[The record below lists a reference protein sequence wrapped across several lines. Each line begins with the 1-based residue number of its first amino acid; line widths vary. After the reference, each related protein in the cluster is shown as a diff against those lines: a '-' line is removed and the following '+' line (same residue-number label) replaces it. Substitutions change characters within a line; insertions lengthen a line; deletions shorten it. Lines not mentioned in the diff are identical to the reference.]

1 MTHPGRHSIW
11 HIGWLLLA
19 SAACLSAA
27 EPAATP
33 GRGALLVRASSWT
46 LPAGGLGVTLE
57 QRGVLAGRRLAIL
70 LFVDGNQLKRVATTA
85 DRTRIRLEMPAL
97 APGRY
102 TLLAKTGSEVAQTE
116 FRVISRAWLAGSVL
130 LAGGGIGLLL
140 VLLLRR
146 HRGQRG
152 HQSDRSDQSDQ
163 SDRSARSDRRD
174 RRQSQ
179 P

>member
-1 MTHPGRHSIW
+1 MTHPGRRPIW
-11 HIGWLLLA
+11 QIGWLLLA

-33 GRGALLVRASSWT
+33 ERGALVVRASSWT

-70 LFVDGNQLKRVATTA
+70 LFVDGNQLQRVATTS

-102 TLLAKTGSEVAQTE
+102 ILLARTGSEVAQTE
-116 FRVISRAWLAGSVL
+116 FQVISRSWLAGSVL
-130 LAGGGIGLLL
+130 LAGGGIGLMLAL
-140 VLLLRR
+140 F
-146 HRGQRG
+146 
-152 HQSDRSDQSDQ
+152 
-163 SDRSARSDRRD
+163 
-174 RRQSQ
+174 RRQYRRQ
-179 P
+179 RRQRR